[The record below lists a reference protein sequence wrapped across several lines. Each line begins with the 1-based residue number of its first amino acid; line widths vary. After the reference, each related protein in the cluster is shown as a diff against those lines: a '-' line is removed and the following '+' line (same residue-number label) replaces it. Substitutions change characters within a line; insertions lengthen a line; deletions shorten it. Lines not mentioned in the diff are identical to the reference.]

1 MERVPNRTATTAST
15 LIGECERTW
24 DAIRRYHPDLPEVVF
39 AIGEGWS
46 RGRAGHFAAGRWG
59 STTNLDEQRAEVF
72 VAGEVVGQGAEAVLE
87 VLLHESAHG
96 LARARE
102 VRDTDVTGRHNRT
115 FRRLAEEVGLVAE
128 RDPEHT
134 WRGWCET
141 SLTDLSRKRYAD
153 EIERIAV
160 AATHARRPER
170 RRPARNLERY
180 ECGCGRV
187 LRMSP
192 STWAQAPVVCGACG
206 GAFHPSPAPKS
217 AGEKSAGAG
226 RVALEGS

>member
-24 DAIRRYHPDLPEVVF
+24 DALRRYHPDLPEVVF
-39 AIGEGWS
+39 SLAEGS
-46 RGRAGHFAAGRWG
+46 SKGRAGHFAAGRWVA
-59 STTNLDEQRAEVF
+59 TDAPDERQPEVF
-72 VAGEVVGQGAEAVLE
+72 VAGEVAGDGGDGLLE
-87 VLLHESAHG
+87 VLLHEAAHG
-96 LARARE
+96 LARARG

-115 FRRLAEEVGLVAE
+115 FRRLAEEVGLTAE
-128 RDPEHT
+128 IDPNHA

-141 SLTDLSRKRYAD
+141 ALTDAARSRYAD
-153 EIERIAV
+153 EIGRIDV
-160 AATHARRPER
+160 AATHARQPER
-170 RRPARNLERY
+170 RRPARNLTRY

-206 GAFHPSPAPKS
+206 GAFRASPAPKS